1 MSDHR
6 SLRATAFLA
15 PARRR
20 SFALAL
26 GAAAV
31 ALSLGASVALQ
42 WIESPPAQAT
52 ANVAVD
58 VVPPQMAPAAAPT
71 TIEPGAPSD
80 RAGPPKNEASTIRQT
95 SPDRSGDPA
104 LRVEPR
110 AVATPAPDLDVV
122 PPAATPSKPAA
133 AEAPTR
139 ADSAPAAVAAIAGAA
154 AGGAAL
160 ATAESSRV
168 SGAKSQIVPLPRP
181 APPAEVRAAAASMP
195 AAKSDKD
202 QGRRRTGASYSKRG
216 PLKLIGMLFGGWRT
230 RS

>member
-42 WIESPPAQAT
+42 WIESPSTRVT

-58 VVPPQMAPAAAPT
+58 VVPPQMAPTAAPS
-71 TIEPGAPSD
+71 TIGPVAPKDHAS
-80 RAGPPKNEASTIRQT
+80 PPNKELPTIRQT
-95 SPDRSGDPA
+95 SPDHSGDPVV
-104 LRVEPR
+104 RVEPR
-110 AVATPAPDLDVV
+110 AVAKSAPDLDVV
-122 PPAATPSKPAA
+122 PPAETPSKPAA

-160 ATAESSRV
+160 ATAESRRV
-168 SGAKSQIVPLPRP
+168 SGVKSQIVPLPRP
-181 APPAEVRAAAASMP
+181 PPPAETRAAAASMP
-195 AAKSDKD
+195 VAKSDKD